1 MFKKT
6 KKEQDTQRVARY
18 YFFLQKAMKIM
29 ALLAGIMNGAIVGL
43 MLKDWNGGAILFIIN
58 LLVCFALY
66 FKLNRDMVKKKREV
80 KKV

>member
-1 MFKKT
+1 MFKKNENE
-6 KKEQDTQRVARY
+6 KSIEWIARY
-18 YFFLQKAMKIM
+18 YYFLQRATKIM

-66 FKLNRDMVKKKREV
+66 YKINRELVKNKREV
-80 KKV
+80 KHV